1 MNTDERREQILYTL
15 KQTNTPITGSELAN
29 IFKVSRQIIVGDIT
43 VLELPVIIFLLHLEV
58 IYYLTTKQKKNN
70 SPL

>member
-15 KQTNTPITGSELAN
+15 RQTSTPITGSELAN

-43 VLELPVIIFLLHLEV
+43 V
-58 IYYLTTKQKKNN
+58 
-70 SPL
+70 